1 MRTWSA
7 VLVDL
12 VAIVVFALVGRSSHA
27 ESVDL
32 LGLAGTAWPFLA
44 GWLIGAVVARIWRH
58 PVDLVTG
65 AFVWLGTLIIG
76 MLLRVATGAGV
87 QPSFVIVA
95 AIVLAAFLIG
105 WRAAYTLIRSRVPE
119 KLHDPAA

>member
-27 ESVDL
+27 ESLAL
-32 LGLAGTAWPFLA
+32 LGLATTAWPFLA
-44 GWLIGAVVARIWRH
+44 GWLVGALVARIWRR
-58 PVDLVTG
+58 PIDLVTG
-65 AFVWLGTLIIG
+65 ALVWLGTLVIG

-87 QPSFVIVA
+87 QLSFVIVA
-95 AIVLAAFLIG
+95 AIVLAVFLIG

-119 KLHDPAA
+119 KVSDPAA

>member
-44 GWLIGAVVARIWRH
+44 GWFVGALVARIWRR

-65 AFVWLGTLIIG
+65 VIVWLGTLALG
-76 MLLRVATGAGV
+76 MLLRAATGAGV
-87 QPSFVIVA
+87 QLSFVVVA
-95 AIVLAAFLIG
+95 AIVLAVFLIG
-105 WRAAYTLIRSRVPE
+105 WRAAYALIRSRVPE